1 MSWRMAIRHRTGY
14 RYAGPVRASYN
25 EARLTPPSVDGQ
37 RTLQAALAITPA
49 VRPLRYV
56 DYWGTTVD
64 AFDIHVPHTELV
76 VLATS
81 TVETA
86 EPRPLPA
93 DAGWADLA
101 DPAVQDRF
109 GELLAASPYVPV
121 EPELAELGRSLRA
134 GSTPVQAGLRAAAW
148 THETLRYERGATHVH
163 TSSAEARAAGKGVCQ
178 DFAHVTL
185 ALLRA
190 VGLPARYVSG
200 YLHPTVEAEIGETT
214 AVRATPGWSS
224 GPVTGSRST
233 RPASPTWAAGTC
245 CWPAAATTPTYG
257 RCPASTPAP
266 QRSISASRSRSP
278 GSADRAAGDEMRSA
292 ALVPVRSELDP
303 RQRDLQ
309 THAGYVASS
318 VRPLSRSNWPGTP
331 TRPRGAAFNLGVLRI
346 WRQQSGKR
354 SLTRSS

>member
-1 MSWRMAIRHRTGY
+1 MSWRIAVRHRTGY
-14 RYAGPVRASYN
+14 RYAGPVQASYN
-25 EARLTPPSVDGQ
+25 EARLTPPSLDGQ
-37 RTLQAALAITPA
+37 RTLQTALAITPP

-86 EPRPLPA
+86 RPRPVPTGA
-93 DAGWADLA
+93 SWTDLA
-101 DPAVQDRF
+101 DSAVQDRF
-109 GELLAASPYVPV
+109 AELLAVSAYVPA
-121 EPELAELGRSLRA
+121 EPELAEVGRSLRA

-200 YLHPTVEAEIGETT
+200 YLHPAVEAEVGETT
-214 AVRATPGWSS
+214 AGESHAWVEFWAGDWVAVDPTSIAA
-224 GPVTGSRST
+224 VGSRHVLLA
-233 RPASPTWAAGTC
+233 R
-245 CWPAAATTPTYG
+245 G
-257 RCPASTPAP
+257 RDY
-266 QRSISASRSRSP
+266 
-278 GSADRAAGDEMRSA
+278 AD
-292 ALVPVRSELDP
+292 
-303 RQRDLQ
+303 
-309 THAGYVASS
+309 
-318 VRPLSRSNWPGTP
+318 VRPLSGIYSGPAAELSGVTVEV
-331 TRPRGAAFNLGVLRI
+331 TRLG
-346 WRQQSGKR
+346 
-354 SLTRSS
+354 